1 MTFNDNNQEE
11 LDQLYQKN
19 KISLDFLDR
28 NVEKITSDFRETKSS
43 DLSALKKRTIFKL
56 DYLNKNIAYI
66 TAFVDGEG
74 SFGCSINPRTDMKLG
89 FQVIPE
95 FNIVQSEV
103 NVSILL
109 AFFLYFGGVG
119 YVKNNR
125 SKSATDNSV
134 RFTYCIRDLNHL
146 KDICDFF
153 NKHPL
158 LHDEKVKELKLFE
171 QIVSGM
177 LKKEHLNIKG
187 LYKISL
193 LIRDLSKREMTAKL
207 KERLAAIKKMYQDSL
222 L

>member
-1 MTFNDNNQEE
+1 MTWNSNNQEE

-19 KISLDFLDR
+19 KIPLDR

-89 FQVIPE
+89 FQLIPE

-109 AFFLYFGGVG
+109 AFFYILVEL
-119 YVKNNR
+119 VM
-125 SKSATDNSV
+125 SK
-134 RFTYCIRDLNHL
+134 I
-146 KDICDFF
+146 
-153 NKHPL
+153 
-158 LHDEKVKELKLFE
+158 
-171 QIVSGM
+171 IVQSQ
-177 LKKEHLNIKG
+177 
-187 LYKISL
+187 L
-193 LIRDLSKREMTAKL
+193 LIIRLDLL
-207 KERLAAIKKMYQDSL
+207 IVFAI
-222 L
+222 